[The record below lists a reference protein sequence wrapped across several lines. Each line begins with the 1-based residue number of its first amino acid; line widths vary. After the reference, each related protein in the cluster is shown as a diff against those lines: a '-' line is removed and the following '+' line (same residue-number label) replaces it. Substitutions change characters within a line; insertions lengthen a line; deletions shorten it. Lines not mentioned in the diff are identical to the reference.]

1 MIYAVAQQLQ
11 YVKSF
16 QMFPYISECLD
27 AIAVNLE
34 DILMTHKLTPEA
46 GMDKAAVDVQRI
58 LDDYWAAQ
66 K

>member
-1 MIYAVAQQLQ
+1 
-11 YVKSF
+11 
-16 QMFPYISECLD
+16 
-27 AIAVNLE
+27 
-34 DILMTHKLTPEA
+34 MTHKLTPEA